1 MEIILYQNNSP
12 SNFITKSLVNE
23 IKLNGALREQSS
35 IIDPEI
41 LIAAGN
47 ISRYNYMYI
56 AEFKRFYYINDLT
69 SVRNGLWRVKGHV
82 DVLNTYRSEIKG
94 HQAIISK
101 QERTGNS
108 ELYFD
113 DSSFIVKNQKY
124 IQTITFPSGL
134 NQNGEYILIT
144 AGATV

>member
-23 IKLNGALREQSS
+23 IKLNGSLREQSS

-41 LIAAGN
+41 LIEAENLA
-47 ISRYNYMYI
+47 RYNYMYI

-69 SVRNGLWRVKGHV
+69 SVRKGLWRVKGHV
-82 DVLNTYRSEIKG
+82 DVLNTYRSEIKS

-101 QERTGNS
+101 QEKTS
-108 ELYFD
+108 DAELYFD

-124 IQTITFPSGL
+124 IETVNFPSGL
-134 NQNGEYILIT
+134 NQDGEYILIT

>member
-23 IKLNGALREQSS
+23 IKLNGSLREQSS

-41 LIAAGN
+41 LIAAEN
-47 ISRYNYMYI
+47 LARYNYMYI

-82 DVLNTYRSEIKG
+82 DVLNTYRSEIKA

-101 QERTGNS
+101 QEKAGDA

-124 IQTITFPSGL
+124 IETVNFPSGL

>member
-1 MEIILYQNNSP
+1 M
-12 SNFITKSLVNE
+12 NE
-23 IKLNGALREQSS
+23 IKLTGSLREQSS

-41 LIAAGN
+41 LIEAENLA
-47 ISRYNYMYI
+47 RYNYMYI

-69 SVRNGLWRVKGHV
+69 SVRTGLWRVKGHV
-82 DVLNTYRSEIKG
+82 DVLNTYRSEIKS

-101 QERTGNS
+101 QEKTNDA

-124 IQTITFPSGL
+124 IETVNFPSGL

>member
-23 IKLNGALREQSS
+23 IKLNGSLREQSS

-41 LIAAGN
+41 LIEAENLA
-47 ISRYNYMYI
+47 RYNYMYI

-69 SVRNGLWRVKGHV
+69 SVRKGLWRVKGHV
-82 DVLNTYRSEIKG
+82 DVLNTYRSEIKA

-101 QERTGNS
+101 QEKANDA

-124 IQTITFPSGL
+124 IETVNFPSGL